1 MTVSI
6 ANGAIGRLVQLH
18 VEMVRPKGLELVP
31 MANMEEWHA
40 LDLQWKLKKLLF
52 AMILIVLIV
61 SIFNLFYLWKDFI
74 ASQGLMQQSYCLI
87 VYYTTHT
94 NGASFRKKFVKL
106 NEFHQ
111 FGKENLKNS
120 SNRLNFINSVK
131 KYQKISSN

>member
-74 ASQGLMQQSYCLI
+74 ASQGLI

-111 FGKENLKNS
+111 FGKEN
-120 SNRLNFINSVK
+120 
-131 KYQKISSN
+131 